1 LGLTCAPSDAVR
13 KPREQKADADL
24 LTQLTEFTL
33 QAAKQLRPDA
43 SLCTPTAF
51 LGRLVSHF
59 VGGMDMDEEE
69 DVSPE
74 RFDWIN
80 AGRMIGLP
88 LLSSAPGV
96 TCM

>member
-1 LGLTCAPSDAVR
+1 
-13 KPREQKADADL
+13 
-24 LTQLTEFTL
+24 
-33 QAAKQLRPDA
+33 
-43 SLCTPTAF
+43 
-51 LGRLVSHF
+51 
-59 VGGMDMDEEE
+59 MDMGEEE

-74 RFDWIN
+74 RFDWTN